1 MKPMK
6 RASSENEAIGAS
18 LKRAKSGGIAALR
31 EKHRLQREGHTP
43 PPSNTSSL
51 VPQQATASVK
61 PVLTPKPSI
70 NATAKVRNPFG
81 MGQSATL
88 MRALSDPFSVL
99 SSIESCSGTSSWSD
113 ARPQSAVED
122 LSSDSDSDSEEA
134 NMDEKK
140 DSNSDA
146 LLVQFEEI
154 CARAP
159 VTHVQEPGKR
169 IMSEKLRTVVEEPR
183 SRLFSLLSSK
193 LKDENSKK
201 RLPMLFPEKLHTTPS
216 RPAELVADTSLN
228 SKPNQAAEMKKSAG
242 LESQVMPESPN
253 MTDSMNTPSDP
264 NEPDLMVPV
273 TKLSSSPFAKISA
286 SKGLLAENQRTEE
299 DNFLSLHNHQLK
311 IPLQS
316 LTLKARFDQC
326 LISHVYPNG
335 PKAPT
340 HIALMTRILA
350 IKPGVALKPFERN
363 ELNHFVAKESE
374 WRQSFKSLCAS
385 LMSKNTDY
393 FYYMNSEFT
402 VLFQSPNADGNP
414 TGDFRAV
421 LAKASLA
428 LRNVL
433 TAKKIHFKCIA
444 SLQKVKKTS
453 TYTGLEEGNEDEK
466 NEARQEIME
475 MERIQPGRTV
485 TTSKADAIPCQLV
498 FSGVETIIRLKEFL
512 TDWTEHSVEKR
523 ALHQPV
529 LISPSPFL
537 NASLKMADI
546 VKLERVERLESSTSN
561 SSKSVATA
569 MSAFTVKV
577 SGILLPTSI
586 AVMKDIMRSTCI
598 NSKKEQVKM
607 LMETESRTVPL
618 NLEVGSR
625 VTDSSSRQDE
635 GGVDVH
641 VCGKSVTVFEV
652 GDRRYF

>member
-18 LKRAKSGGIAALR
+18 LKRAKSGGLAALR
-31 EKHRLQREGHTP
+31 EKHRLQREGHAP
-43 PPSNTSSL
+43 APSNTSSL
-51 VPQQATASVK
+51 VTQQAPASVK

-70 NATAKVRNPFG
+70 NATSTAKARNPFG

-88 MRALSDPFSVL
+88 MRAPSDPFSVL

-122 LSSDSDSDSEEA
+122 LASDLDSDSEEA
-134 NMDEKK
+134 NMDEKM
-140 DSNSDA
+140 DSTSDA
-146 LLVQFEEI
+146 LLVQFEEM

-183 SRLFSLLSSK
+183 SRLFSLLASK
-193 LKDENSKK
+193 PKDEHSKK
-201 RLPMLFPEKLHTTPS
+201 RLPMLFPEKLHTAPS
-216 RPAELVADTSLN
+216 RPAEPVADTSLN
-228 SKPNQAAEMKKSAG
+228 SKPNQAAEMKKSVG

-264 NEPDLMVPV
+264 NEPDLMDHSLKTGFSIVSTELHPW
-273 TKLSSSPFAKISA
+273 LQ
-286 SKGLLAENQRTEE
+286 ERTEE
-299 DNFLSLHNHQLK
+299 DNFLSLHNHRLK

-335 PKAPT
+335 PRAPT
-340 HIALMTRILA
+340 HIGLMTRILA

-374 WRQSFKSLCAS
+374 WRQSFKSLWAS

-444 SLQKVKKTS
+444 ALQKVKKTS

-485 TTSKADAIPCQLV
+485 TNSKADAIPCQLV
-498 FSGVETIIRLKEFL
+498 FSGAETIIQLKEFL

-569 MSAFTVKV
+569 MSAFTMKV

-607 LMETESRTVPL
+607 MMEIESRTVPL

-635 GGVDVH
+635 GDVDVN
-641 VCGKSVTVFEV
+641 VCGKSVNVFEV
-652 GDRRYF
+652 GDGRYF